1 MVAFLRAA
9 TAAIGKVFL
18 MMMLST
24 VKMVS
29 SLLGITVP
37 DEGGCTKAR
46 LSLGSK
52 VRLPPNKAET

>member
-9 TAAIGKVFL
+9 TAAIEKVFL

-29 SLLGITVP
+29 SLLGMTVP
-37 DEGGCTKAR
+37 VEGRWK
-46 LSLGSK
+46 
-52 VRLPPNKAET
+52 